1 VSWVTDA
8 ADTVLLAPSE
18 LFRKGAEI
26 EIYYEA
32 GGATA
37 RGQYRHE
44 ISVLP
49 WNEQG
54 SKRRPLV
61 SLSFEEE
68 APAEVIRSRRT
79 ARLER
84 LKPGHYVVEVKVTGR
99 DGDYQIRQRPIR
111 LIDP

>member
-1 VSWVTDA
+1 VTDA

-32 GGATA
+32 SGAA
-37 RGQYRHE
+37 PLERYRHE

-49 WNEQG
+49 WNARG

-61 SLSFEEE
+61 SLSFEEG
-68 APAEVIRSRRT
+68 AAGKVIRSRRT
-79 ARLER
+79 VRLER
-84 LKPGHYVVEVKVTGR
+84 LKPGNYIVEVKVVAP
-99 DGDYQIRQRPIR
+99 DGSFQVRQRAIR
-111 LIDP
+111 LIQP